1 METKHKWI
9 DKRNQTVDEN
19 YIVRVS
25 ELIISTSPVSFA
37 ESFFKYVVVL
47 KLSQR

>member
-9 DKRNQTVDEN
+9 DKRNQTDEN

-25 ELIISTSPVSFA
+25 ELIVSTSPVSFA
-37 ESFFKYVVVL
+37 EYFVKYIVVL
-47 KLSQR
+47 KLW